1 MAFDNG
7 VQEWN
12 SFDQEGWTSRLA
24 TTKGITIT
32 ASGKRNV
39 GDAGNDFIAG
49 LAFKNGRDLYTDFK
63 WTFPDG
69 TAVEFTNAVINV
81 TSNGSGE
88 TGDVAPL
95 EFEVIDI
102 TEKLNFDEKPKI
114 KIKDKTFEV
123 NDSAVTMLKILPS
136 LEDLTPSKL
145 YDFFE
150 LLFNEKDRKA
160 IEKMN
165 LNLEDFSQVIMSAVE
180 LVAGTVEDN
189 EGETVTP
196 ATT

>member
-1 MAFDNG
+1 M
-7 VQEWN
+7 
-12 SFDQEGWTSRLA
+12 SR
-24 TTKGITIT
+24 I
-32 ASGKRNV
+32 
-39 GDAGNDFIAG
+39 
-49 LAFKNGRDLYTDFK
+49 
-63 WTFPDG
+63 
-69 TAVEFTNAVINV
+69 
-81 TSNGSGE
+81 
-88 TGDVAPL
+88 
-95 EFEVIDI
+95 IDI
-102 TEKLNFDEKPKI
+102 TEKPKI

-189 EGETVTP
+189 EGETDEFKTMPWSEFVSLLSGLGPNTSLARLVEIRLEDDKDILKNFTPSQHRIRNQWRYRKTKEVTQEDVG
-196 ATT
+196 TFLEQMKQTFISMSK

>member
-1 MAFDNG
+1 M
-7 VQEWN
+7 
-12 SFDQEGWTSRLA
+12 SR
-24 TTKGITIT
+24 I
-32 ASGKRNV
+32 
-39 GDAGNDFIAG
+39 
-49 LAFKNGRDLYTDFK
+49 
-63 WTFPDG
+63 
-69 TAVEFTNAVINV
+69 
-81 TSNGSGE
+81 
-88 TGDVAPL
+88 
-95 EFEVIDI
+95 IDI
-102 TEKLNFDEKPKI
+102 TDKLNFDEKPKI

-136 LEDLTPSKL
+136 LEDLNPSKL

-150 LLFNEKDRKA
+150 LLFNEKDRKV

-196 ATT
+196 DMT